1 MQAQQRKTIMTN
13 QILLSA
19 STLNGNDV
27 KNAQGESLGHVKD
40 IMLDTANSR
49 VAYYV
54 LSFGGLL
61 GMGDKL
67 FAIPPEAMKLNTNDK
82 CFILNI
88 DKDLLKNAEG
98 FDKDKWPNMADP
110 IFRSNLYQHYGMTD
124 RFAA

>member
-1 MQAQQRKTIMTN
+1 MTS

-27 KNAQGESLGHVKD
+27 KNAEGENLGHVKD
-40 IMLDTANSR
+40 IVLDTDNNS

-54 LSFGGLL
+54 LSFGGIL

-67 FAIPPEAMKLNTNDK
+67 FAIPPEAMKLDTDVK

-88 DKDLLKNAEG
+88 DKDRLKKENG
-98 FDKDKWPNMADP
+98 FDKDKWPNMADES
-110 IFRSNLYQHYGMTD
+110 FRSNLYHNYKITD
-124 RFAA
+124 RYAE

>member
-1 MQAQQRKTIMTN
+1 MTHKTFM
-13 QILLSA
+13 SA
-19 STLNGNDV
+19 ATLNGDDV

-40 IMLDTANSR
+40 IMLDTENNR

-54 LSFGGLL
+54 LSFGGLF
-61 GMGDKL
+61 GVGDKL
-67 FAIPPEAMKLNTNDK
+67 FAIPPEAMKLNTKDR

-88 DKDLLKNAEG
+88 DKDLLKKTEG

-110 IFRSNLYQHYGMTD
+110 AFRRDLYRHYGITD

>member
-1 MQAQQRKTIMTN
+1 MK
-13 QILLSA
+13 QILMST
-19 STLNGNDV
+19 STLAGEDV

-40 IMLDTANSR
+40 IMIDTEDHS

-54 LSFGGLL
+54 LSFGGVL
-61 GMGDKL
+61 GLGDKL

-88 DKDLLKNAEG
+88 DKDRLKKADG
-98 FDKDKWPNMADP
+98 FDKDQWPDMADSD
-110 IFRSNLYQHYGMTD
+110 FRSNLYKHYGIAD